1 MFDHDVSP
9 RPAGVAATVTAVA
22 SSDRELTAPVD
33 LCRPD
38 GRLDPAAVG
47 WSRRP
52 LHRANLRGWGRTKR
66 WEYWC
71 VAAPTHLV
79 ALTVSDLDFLA
90 LNSVYVLRWDGPAG
104 RTRPWEAERTALVPF
119 GRGVALPEAI
129 AGSNGSG
136 TDVVVGPERPT
147 GGRVRVEV
155 LGEAGGTRLRARCV
169 APDGRPVEID
179 VFAAL
184 PDGHETLGVV
194 VPWDGRRFQYTSKH
208 TARPARGTLRIGD
221 ETLPFGAADDAWAVL
236 DHGRGR
242 WPRRVHW
249 NWGAASGRTDD
260 GRTLGLQ
267 FGGRW
272 TVGTGTTENALC
284 VDGRLTRIGEELAW
298 SYDLADPLAPWTVRT
313 LGSDGVD
320 LVFTPFHDRRT
331 RTEAGLLANR
341 TDQCFGHYRGSV
353 RAADGSR
360 IAVHD
365 LFGWAEDVRMR
376 W

>member
-1 MFDHDVSP
+1 M
-9 RPAGVAATVTAVA
+9 A

-71 VAAPTHLV
+71 VTAPTHLV

-90 LNSVYVLRWDGPAG
+90 LNSVYVLRWDDPADPADPADPTG
-104 RTRPWEAERTALVPF
+104 ARELERTALVPF
-119 GRGVALPEAI
+119 GRGVALPQTI
-129 AGSNGSG
+129 AGSDVTDTSDGTG

-147 GGRVRVEV
+147 GGRVRVEIR
-155 LGEAGGTRLRARCV
+155 GEAGGTRLRARCV
-169 APDGRPVEID
+169 TPDGRPVEVD

-184 PDGHETLGVV
+184 PEGHETLSVV
-194 VPWDGRRFQYTSKH
+194 VPWDERRFQFTSKH

-221 ETLPFGAADDAWAVL
+221 EVLSFGGPGKDEAWAVL

-242 WPRRVHW
+242 WPRSVHW
-249 NWGAASGRTDD
+249 NWGAASGRTD
-260 GRTLGLQ
+260 GRTVGLQ

-284 VDGRLTRIGEELAW
+284 VDGRLTRISEELAW

-313 LGSDGVD
+313 PGSDLVD

-341 TDQCFGHYRGSV
+341 TDQCFGHYDGTV
-353 RAADGSR
+353 RTEDGRR

-365 LFGWAEDVRMR
+365 LLGWAEDVRMR